1 MVTIFIYNICV
12 LNNIL
17 EADRLYR
24 EFRGGILKVDGLC
37 KKFFERCTGHVCD
50 DLI

>member
-17 EADRLYR
+17 EVDRLYR
-24 EFRGGILKVDGLC
+24 EFRGGILKVSGIC
-37 KKFFERCTGHVCD
+37 KNSLRGAQVMYVMV
-50 DLI
+50 